1 MKETTKVILD
11 TVAANVHT
19 LWPDHGFVF
28 VLVEPGETK
37 QVYVRTNMTEGVPRL
52 MIETA
57 EEIKRVEGK

>member
-28 VLVEPGETK
+28 VLVEPETK

-57 EEIKRVEGK
+57 EEIAQMEGK